1 MLSLNAIN
9 VYYGRAHVLKDI
21 SFKVKEGEIS
31 SIVGANGAGKTTLL
45 NSISR
50 IMPLRS
56 GSISFNGKE
65 ITRDPPHSV
74 VESGLIQVPEGRRL
88 FPSLSVLEN
97 LELGAYQRGP
107 KKRRGDTIKEVFT
120 MFPVLEERKNQAA
133 GTLSGGEQQMLAIG
147 RGLMSI
153 PRLLMLDEPSLGLA
167 PLAVRDIFEIIK
179 KINKTGVTILLVE
192 QNVRKAL
199 GMSDI
204 GFVMENG
211 KITITGKGAE
221 IIDNEYIKKAFLGM

>member
-1 MLSLNAIN
+1 MLSLDAIN
-9 VYYGRAHVLKDI
+9 VYYGRVHVLKDV
-21 SFKVKEGEIS
+21 SFKIKEGEIS

-50 IMPLRS
+50 ILPLRS
-56 GSISFNGKE
+56 GSISFVGKE
-65 ITRDPPHSV
+65 ISRYPPHRI

-97 LELGAYQRGP
+97 LELGAYQAEP

-120 MFPVLEERKNQAA
+120 MFPVLEERKYQVA

-153 PRLLMLDEPSLGLA
+153 PKLLMLDEPSLGLA
-167 PLAVRDIFEIIK
+167 PLVVRDTFDIIK

-199 GMSDI
+199 DTSDI

-211 KITITGKGAE
+211 RITITGKGAE
-221 IIDNEYIKKAFLGM
+221 IIENEYTKKAFLGM